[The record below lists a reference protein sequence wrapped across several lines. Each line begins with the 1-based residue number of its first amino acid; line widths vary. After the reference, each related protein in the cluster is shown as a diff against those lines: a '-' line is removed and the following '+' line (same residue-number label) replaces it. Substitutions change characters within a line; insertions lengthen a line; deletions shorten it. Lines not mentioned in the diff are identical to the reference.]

1 MFRSNITFRIIAISI
16 LVSGLIALLVF
27 GNLSFS
33 KANPGGLD
41 FLAHWQGT
49 RSFLKNGVDP
59 YSEQTATTINS
70 MVVEMGVEES
80 GKYRFVSSLISFI
93 VLVPFSLIKDFSVAR
108 AVWMTFLQLI
118 LFASVWSVTKWLR
131 NEPVAFK
138 LAIVLVSIICFYP
151 MVKGL
156 LDGSLAVVCFALLIL
171 VIHLLIHH
179 HDEAAGVVLALTL
192 IKLDMAYP
200 FIIVI
205 LVWAIVNKRLQMV
218 LWLLGSTV
226 LLIGFTMVLIPAW
239 PVSYIKS
246 IISFSAY
253 NPVRETELAPTA
265 LAIRLL
271 LAKNLALLV
280 MIVYELIAVKTRGT
294 KRLLWFAGLLLIIS
308 PLVGGAVRIEH
319 LTLIMP
325 AVFIG
330 LGFILDFWQ
339 GKGKWLVFIVP
350 GVIVLLSWIF
360 SGELFA
366 GISPRWNML
375 VLNLIIPILA
385 LLIIYWS
392 RWWVI
397 RQEKFSLVEITK

>member
-1 MFRSNITFRIIAISI
+1 MFRTNITFRILAISI

-27 GNLSFS
+27 GNLSFAR
-33 KANPGGLD
+33 ANPGGLD

-49 RSFLKNGVDP
+49 RSFLKNGIDP
-59 YSEQTATTINS
+59 YSEQSATTINS
-70 MVVEMGVEES
+70 LIVEVGVEES
-80 GKYRFVSSLISFI
+80 GNYRFVSPLISFI
-93 VLVPFSLIKDFSVAR
+93 VLVPFSLLKDFTIAR
-108 AVWMTFLQLI
+108 AVWMTFLELI
-118 LFASVWSVTKWLR
+118 LFASVWLVAKWLR
-131 NEPVAFK
+131 HLPTALKVAF
-138 LAIVLVSIICFYP
+138 VLVSMICYYP

-156 LDGSLAVVCFALLIL
+156 LDGSLAIVCFALLIL

-192 IKLDMAYP
+192 IKPDMAYP
-200 FIIVI
+200 FIVVI
-205 LVWAIVNKRLQMV
+205 LVWAIANRRLQMV
-218 LWLLGSTV
+218 WWLLGSIF

-239 PVSYIKS
+239 PISYIKS
-246 IISFSAY
+246 IINFSAY

-280 MIVYELIAVKTRGT
+280 MIVFELISVKTRGS
-294 KRLLWFAGLLLIIS
+294 KRLLWFAGLLLILS

-325 AVFIG
+325 GVFIG

-350 GVIVLLSWIF
+350 GVIVFLSWIF
-360 SGELFA
+360 SGFLFT
-366 GISPRWNML
+366 GISPKWNML
-375 VLNLIIPILA
+375 VLSLIIPTLA
-385 LLIIYWS
+385 LLLIYWS

-397 RQEKFSLVEITK
+397 RQEKFSMEDITK